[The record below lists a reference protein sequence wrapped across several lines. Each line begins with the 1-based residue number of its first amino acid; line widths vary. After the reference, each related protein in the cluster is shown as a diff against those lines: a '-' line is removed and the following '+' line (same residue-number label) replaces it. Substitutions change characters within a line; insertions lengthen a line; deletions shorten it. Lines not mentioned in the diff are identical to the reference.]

1 MTLLSEPCQDALFDS
16 NRYQEGENND
26 DMSSSV
32 DTSPKEDQGS
42 ISHESGTNS
51 KSESNRTGATDDEV
65 NMIKEELARAET
77 KQVFRLRILVI
88 LILVT
93 VAIAL
98 TVTIYHITLKA
109 EIEAFEIEF
118 EGVAEAI
125 ITSLN
130 GTYSDTLVAQ
140 DIRLKKVV
148 GSRLSTDLSHFLSY
162 NFSHFLSSTFL
173 RYLRSY
179 GCGCWSRR
187 NVIGRR

>member
-16 NRYQEGENND
+16 NRYQQGENNE

-32 DTSPKEDQGS
+32 DTSPKVDQGS

-51 KSESNRTGATDDEV
+51 KSESNRTGATDDEI

-77 KQVFRLRILVI
+77 KQVFRLRIMVI
-88 LILVT
+88 TILVT

-130 GTYSDTLVAQ
+130 GTYNNMLVAQ
-140 DIRLKKVV
+140 DTRLMKAGTRFILQFLPFSFFNFPQVSSIV
-148 GSRLSTDLSHFLSY
+148 WLRLLVSPQ
-162 NFSHFLSSTFL
+162 
-173 RYLRSY
+173 RYR
-179 GCGCWSRR
+179 
-187 NVIGRR
+187 